1 MLWHM
6 RALYLGLAAAFS
18 VAALALK
25 LFGVSNL
32 ATVACLLMAG
42 IFLVLGLKVT
52 ADRRAPRQIEL
63 DDDKRATVR
72 ATPEGEDQRAALRQL
87 RVWLRDGSR
96 AAARRAG
103 ISRVGFPP

>member
-32 ATVACLLMAG
+32 ATVACLLVAG

-52 ADRRAPRQIEL
+52 ADRRARRQIEL

-72 ATPEGEDQRAALRQL
+72 AMLDRGDEGAAVRQMQLWFRDASPEE
-87 RVWLRDGSR
+87 
-96 AAARRAG
+96 ARRAVLDL
-103 ISRVGFPP
+103 R

>member
-32 ATVACLLMAG
+32 ATVACLLVAG

-72 ATPEGEDQRAALRQL
+72 AMLDRGDEGAAVRQMQLWFRDASPEE
-87 RVWLRDGSR
+87 S
-96 AAARRAG
+96 RRAVLDL
-103 ISRVGFPP
+103 R